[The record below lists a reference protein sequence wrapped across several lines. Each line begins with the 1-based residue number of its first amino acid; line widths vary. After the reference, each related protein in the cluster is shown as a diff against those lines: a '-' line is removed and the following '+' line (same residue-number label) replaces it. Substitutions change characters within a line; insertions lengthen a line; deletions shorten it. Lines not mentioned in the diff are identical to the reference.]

1 MQTKFEIIYFIKAM
15 LKRPMMYAQ
24 THESLE
30 DQVCLLIS
38 MITEHWNEKNV
49 LVASFLTKMGIP
61 QSFCISE
68 YINSHAPTETKEYK
82 MKETAKLLNLCFGV
96 YLETL
101 LLQEEREMLKT
112 DDELSKTS

>member
-1 MQTKFEIIYFIKAM
+1 M

-38 MITEHWNEKNV
+38 MITEHRSSIASM
-49 LVASFLTKMGIP
+49 LASFLTKMGLKE
-61 QSFCISE
+61 SYLISE

-101 LLQEEREMLKT
+101 LLQEEKEMLKGSN
-112 DDELSKTS
+112 ESSETS

>member
-1 MQTKFEIIYFIKAM
+1 
-15 LKRPMMYAQ
+15 MYAQ

-30 DQVCLLIS
+30 DQVCLLVS
-38 MITEHWNEKNV
+38 MITEHWNEKNAM
-49 LVASFLTKMGIP
+49 LASFLTKMGLP
-61 QSFCISE
+61 QSSLISE

-101 LLQEEREMLKT
+101 SLREEREMLKR
-112 DDELSKTS
+112 DDESSETS